1 MVQAELRNVPF
12 VPYQIAPSGTFLF
25 ALAQQSSRRDAIF
38 KLASLEDERME
49 SHSLD
54 PDMTVDQIMRRWPA
68 TIRLFIQRRMLC
80 IGCQIGIFHTVSDA
94 CEAHGIDE
102 AYFSRDLL
110 AAVTTAEQLG
120 SDPVTGQAPTPR
132 GSPISACGSR
142 PPEEVRAD
150 PSR

>member
-1 MVQAELRNVPF
+1 M
-12 VPYQIAPSGTFLF
+12 
-25 ALAQQSSRRDAIF
+25 
-38 KLASLEDERME
+38 ER
-49 SHSLD
+49 HGLD

-80 IGCQIGIFHTVSDA
+80 IGCPIGIFHTVSDA

-102 AYFSRDLL
+102 ASFSRDLL
-110 AAVTTAEQLG
+110 AAVTTVEQPG
-120 SDPVTGQAPTPR
+120 SERAFGQVLTPR
-132 GSPISACGSR
+132 GSPISSCGSR